1 MGLCHWVSFCGD
13 GSTIVDVDPSDV
25 TQTARIAGSQ
35 DPSRLLIGLLVT
47 FGLGGVTAFES
58 GGGWT
63 AQVIGRFGAGSA
75 VGLFCVDGFD
85 CIGVLGVAFIGYST
99 IFIGFSTFFT
109 VGGIFFSTFCFS
121 VLHIGLTILPPFP

>member
-85 CIGVLGVAFIGYST
+85 CIGVLGV

-121 VLHIGLTILPPFP
+121 VLHIGLTILPP